1 MIRQAEVISA
11 FPACGKSYAVDKF
24 ANEDSHKHLI
34 MLDSDSS
41 LYSWIYDSN
50 GNRTNIRNPEFP
62 GNYIQHI
69 KDSLNQADYI
79 FVSSHKSVRDA
90 MKEAGIKYTL
100 IYPARSK
107 RDIWLNRCEER
118 GSSQQFIQTLMDN
131 WDTWIDDCE
140 NETYCEKKFEINC
153 PICRSPELSNGYEG
167 DMTQHF
173 IDNVAD
179 YIVYSRLK
187 NVSMENIEYFGRE
200 NDTYLCIPNT
210 KNWSVAE
217 LEGKQFN
224 IFLNHHPI
232 PFLPIGYVEFINDDY
247 VIIRIKWFSPKSIIQ
262 KDQIDYGYFS
272 KKDVC
277 VSVHSHLI

>member
-1 MIRQAEVISA
+1 
-11 FPACGKSYAVDKF
+11 
-24 ANEDSHKHLI
+24 
-34 MLDSDSS
+34 
-41 LYSWIYDSN
+41 
-50 GNRTNIRNPEFP
+50 
-62 GNYIQHI
+62 
-69 KDSLNQADYI
+69 
-79 FVSSHKSVRDA
+79 
-90 MKEAGIKYTL
+90 
-100 IYPARSK
+100 
-107 RDIWLNRCEER
+107 
-118 GSSQQFIQTLMDN
+118 MDN